1 MLQFWKRG
9 HHIACNCIESDANE
23 SEGKPLLIGM
33 DTGCRKFYVCKWYV
47 GGVKYYEMIIDNC
60 SWLHITPKAF
70 D

>member
-33 DTGCRKFYVCKWYV
+33 DKGCRQFYVCKWYELV
-47 GGVKYYEMIIDNC
+47 
-60 SWLHITPKAF
+60 A
-70 D
+70 